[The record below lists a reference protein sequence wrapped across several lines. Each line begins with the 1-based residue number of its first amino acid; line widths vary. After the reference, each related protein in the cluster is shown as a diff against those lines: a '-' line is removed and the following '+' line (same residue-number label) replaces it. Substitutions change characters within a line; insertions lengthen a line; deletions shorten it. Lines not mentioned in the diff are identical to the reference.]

1 MVGQSWNQKK
11 TQTMSVYW
19 YVLKKFGVTDSVT
32 HWLDSSPISIHYI
45 PLSPLFWNVYI
56 YIITNIPSICH
67 EYPHSIPFAS
77 PTLPWSTII
86 FGPMDHLEAVTATLP
101 GRLPLARRLPRPQL
115 VGEWPPAPGG
125 ASQELWKRGSTGPGL
140 SMELS
145 GLKPSLVIKW
155 NITIRLSMDTH

>member
-19 YVLKKFGVTDSVT
+19 YCTQKVWSHWFGHPLVGQFTHEYPLYSIISPVLKR
-32 HWLDSSPISIHYI
+32 
-45 PLSPLFWNVYI
+45 VYI
-56 YIITNIPSICH
+56 YIITNISSICH

-86 FGPMDHLEAVTATLP
+86 FGPMNHLEALTATLP

-115 VGEWPPAPGG
+115 VGEWPPPGG
-125 ASQELWKRGSTGPGL
+125 ASQELWKRGGTGPGL
-140 SMELS
+140 SMELC
-145 GLKPSLVIKW
+145 GLKTSLVIKCW
-155 NITIRLSMDTH
+155 ISMDTH